1 MVFRFMVIERK
12 IFLFLVLE
20 IDGERIMDSWLIIYK
35 MWEKS
40 IINLNCIW
48 VVIIIRCGKR
58 ERCFVGNVK

>member
-40 IINLNCIW
+40 ILNLNLI
-48 VVIIIRCGKR
+48 VEIVYG
-58 ERCFVGNVK
+58 FVLL